1 MKVARNSFL
10 VAPHNP
16 LSSHGSSV
24 LPNLLI
30 FWSIAAIC
38 LLCPN
43 PLPATE
49 ADDLISKEP
58 LDEELLE
65 NLSLLSEV
73 LAQIQQGHLES
84 PEPKKLMYGAIRGM
98 LRTLDPYSQFFD
110 PDSYGNFRTESRGAY
125 GGLGMVI
132 GFRQDRLTVIS
143 PFKDTPAYEAGIQ
156 SGDVISL
163 IEEEPT
169 ATMAVDEAVELLRGE
184 PGTQVTIT
192 LLREGENEPLEV
204 TITRDVIRFRS
215 VESKVLNGDVG
226 YIRINQFRDTT
237 GSDVD
242 KAFESFDA
250 QGLRGIILDLRSNP
264 GGLLSSAVEVAS
276 DFLDPDLLI
285 VYTEGTSP
293 REDLLAR
300 PGQKQKH
307 YPLVVLVNGG
317 SASGSEIVAAA
328 IKDHGRGIVLGR
340 KTFGKASVQKVVQL
354 SGDHAIKL
362 TVAHYFSPS
371 GVNIHKIGITPDI
384 EVPWFSQSENKILTK
399 LRKHEKIQTFIEENG
414 DDVLAKLDAARHAS
428 REDREAIAMLRKY
441 RRLVDALSEEE
452 LVLGNAGINLAIA
465 RETENDLD
473 EYEHDPQIL
482 AAVRQLKLL
491 ELFHTKLR

>member
-1 MKVARNSFL
+1 MKEGRNNFL
-10 VAPHNP
+10 AAPHSP
-16 LSSHGSSV
+16 LSFHDGSV
-24 LPNLLI
+24 LTRLFIWTVVAMLLV
-30 FWSIAAIC
+30 
-38 LLCPN
+38 CPN

-49 ADDLISKEP
+49 TEDLLSTDP

-73 LAQIQQGHLES
+73 LANIQQGHLES

-110 PDSYGNFRTESRGAY
+110 PESYGDFRTESRGAY

-143 PFKDTPAYEAGIQ
+143 PFKDTPAYEAGVQ

-163 IEEEPT
+163 IEDEPT
-169 ATMAVDEAVELLRGE
+169 ATMSVDEAVERLRGE

-192 LLREGENEPLEV
+192 LLREGESEPLEV

-215 VESKVLNGDVG
+215 VESKVLKGDVG

-237 GSDVD
+237 GTDVD
-242 KAFESFDA
+242 KAFETFESLE
-250 QGLRGIILDLRSNP
+250 LRGMILDLRSNP

-276 DFLDPDLLI
+276 DFLYPDQLV

-307 YPLVVLVNGG
+307 YPLIVLVNGG

-328 IKDHGRGIVLGR
+328 IKDHGRGLVLGR
-340 KTFGKASVQKVVQL
+340 KTFGKASVQKVVPL
-354 SGDHAIKL
+354 SGDHAMKL
-362 TVAHYFSPS
+362 TVAHYYSPS

-384 EVPWFSQSENKILTK
+384 EVPWFSQSENKIFTK
-399 LRKHEKIQTFIEENG
+399 LRRHEKIKTFIEENG
-414 DDVLAKLDAARHAS
+414 DDVLVQLDAARHAS
-428 REDREAIAMLRKY
+428 REDREAIALLRKY
-441 RRLVDALSEEE
+441 RRLVEALSKEE
-452 LVLGNAGINLAIA
+452 LVLSNAGINLAIA

-482 AAVRQLKLL
+482 AAIQQLKLL
-491 ELFHTKLR
+491 ELFQTKLK